1 MIETKTTN
9 PQLTDLISLL
19 RKQSREQN
27 VAIWRDVSDL
37 LAKTRSQRVTVNLSK
52 IERNTKRADTV
63 VVPGKILASGTLTH
77 PITVASFEASEVA
90 KTKIEAAKA
99 KYISIEELL
108 KKNPSGSNVK
118 IIR

>member
-1 MIETKTTN
+1 MRETKTTN
-9 PQLTDLISLL
+9 PQLTELIGLL

-27 VAIWRDVSDL
+27 AAIWRDVADL
-37 LAKTRSQRVTVNLSK
+37 LAKTRSQRVSVNLSK

-63 VVPGKILASGTLTH
+63 VVPGKILAAGTLTH
-77 PITVASFEASEVA
+77 PVTVASFEASESA
-90 KTKIEAAKA
+90 KAKIEAAKS
-99 KYISIEELL
+99 KYISVEELV

>member
-1 MIETKTTN
+1 MRENKTTN
-9 PQLTDLISLL
+9 PQLTELIGLL
-19 RKQSREQN
+19 RKQSRDQN
-27 VAIWRDVSDL
+27 AAIWRDVADL
-37 LAKTRSQRVTVNLSK
+37 LAKTRSQRVAVNLSN

-77 PITVASFEASEVA
+77 SVTVASFEASGSA
-90 KTKIEAAKA
+90 KAKMEAAKA
-99 KYISIEELL
+99 KCISIEELL